1 MNGWVIEYMRD
12 WLHDRMHGRTD
23 GRTDEYGTTCLV
35 YTYRE
40 VVKYDRVQQSSNAII
55 TSGVDT

>member
-1 MNGWVIEYMRD
+1 LIARPNARTD
-12 WLHDRMHGRTD
+12 GRTD